1 MDRGAFDIIQPDV
14 SLCGGIGEV
23 LFIAELAALS
33 GVRCIPHCWGGA
45 ILIAAT
51 LHLLAIL
58 PDPHWG
64 FETDTPMLE
73 WDRSENPWRTDIVSQ
88 PFVVKEGSMAVP
100 TVPGLGVEVD
110 EKAIQRYA
118 IRVS

>member
-1 MDRGAFDIIQPDV
+1 
-14 SLCGGIGEV
+14 
-23 LFIAELAALS
+23 
-33 GVRCIPHCWGGA
+33 
-45 ILIAAT
+45 
-51 LHLLAIL
+51 
-58 PDPHWG
+58 
-64 FETDTPMLE
+64 MLE